1 MAARS
6 LADCTAGVEYP
17 MVKSKASVR
26 RRRAVALAPAVL
38 LLATAAQAS
47 QPLPPRG
54 GNVAQLAVPP
64 EDLPVQPPPASVAPA
79 AIIDATQADLV
90 KRLGEGARGAKP
102 ELVVR
107 ESVVWADGSLGCA
120 QPGQKYSMAPVPG
133 WRLVWR
139 AAGRDWA
146 YHASG
151 RGGFVY
157 CEHPRGQGL
166 RGEVPGSTTGDDG
179 IRGRLPEK

>member
-1 MAARS
+1 MERPIAPRARR
-6 LADCTAGVEYP
+6 LAL
-17 MVKSKASVR
+17 
-26 RRRAVALAPAVL
+26 AVAPILALAAAV
-38 LLATAAQAS
+38 AQAS

-64 EDLPVQPPPASVAPA
+64 EVLPVQPPPASVAPT
-79 AIIDATQADLV
+79 AIIDATQVDLL
-90 KRLGEGARGAKP
+90 KRLGEGARGSKP

-120 QPGQKYSMAPVPG
+120 QAGQKYSMAQVPG

-166 RGEVPGSTTGDDG
+166 PGAAGGPTTGDDG
-179 IRGRLPEK
+179 IRGRLPQK

>member
-1 MAARS
+1 MPAWRP
-6 LADCTAGVEYP
+6 ADSTAGAELIMIAFIAP
-17 MVKSKASVR
+17 GPW
-26 RRRAVALAPAVL
+26 RRAVALAPAL
-38 LLATAAQAS
+38 LLVATATHGS

-54 GNVAQLAVPP
+54 GNPGQLAAPP
-64 EDLPVQPPPASVAPA
+64 ETQPVKPPPASVAPT

-90 KRLGEGARGAKP
+90 KRLGEGARGPKP

-120 QPGQKYSMAPVPG
+120 QPGQKYSMAQVPG

-151 RGGFVY
+151 RGAFVY

-166 RGEVPGSTTGDDG
+166 RGEASGPTTGDDG
-179 IRGRLPEK
+179 IHSRLSDK